1 MLQII
6 CHTFT
11 DYKVVTKSWNP
22 TVNAPERV
30 EVTMKTTQ
38 TPSIVKR
45 GSVAESPLMSPRGVN
60 R

>member
-11 DYKVVTKSWNP
+11 DYKVVTKFWNP

-30 EVTMKTTQ
+30 ELPKKTTHA
-38 TPSIVKR
+38 PSTVKR
-45 GSVAESPLMSPRGVN
+45 GSVAESVTEPPQK
-60 R
+60 